1 MTVADI
7 AEQLESALASD
18 DAETYHL
25 RQACQLVDC
34 EAGDAAQ
41 LTALRSHLT
50 RALEREPGE
59 RTPLLRE
66 AVGMLAEYRATGTIS
81 GDGAIPAPFDAIP
94 TIEMPTEEERER
106 ARRRYPPEAVPDD
119 GAIPDPHHQVG
130 VPVEITVPA
139 WALEATRWRWTSFGH
154 NSESPV
160 TSWVQEYVYPDP
172 RFVTE
177 RGEDIAT
184 LLGEPD
190 TGDS

>member
-7 AEQLESALASD
+7 AEQLENALASD
-18 DAETYHL
+18 ASEETYHL

-94 TIEMPTEEERER
+94 TIDAPTEEEREL
-106 ARRRYPPEAVPDD
+106 ARERYPPEAVPDD
-119 GAIPDPHHQVG
+119 GPVPDPHHQVG
-130 VPVEITVPA
+130 VPVDIVVPD
-139 WALEATRWRWTSFGH
+139 WAVAAARWRCGVHGIHEDATAA
-154 NSESPV
+154 
-160 TSWVQEYVYPDP
+160 WVQEYAYPEP
-172 RFVTE
+172 RFITR
-177 RGEDIAT
+177 RGEEVAT
-184 LLGEPD
+184 LIDDLD
-190 TGDS
+190 TGNS